1 MYNTGFLM
9 NISFSFV
16 IILGALTESIFVNTF
31 LYFLIPTIY
40 IDLIFLNYTNKDI
53 LKCPFVEVVYSS
65 CIIFIVVYVFFFC
78 IIFIVVNLI
87 NLSECVVVSC
97 DYLL

>member
-31 LYFLIPTIY
+31 LYFFIPIY

-65 CIIFIVVYVFFFC
+65 CIIFIVVYFFC